1 MGVPGFFAWI
11 NKKYSSKGTV
21 VDFKKSTM
29 KVNELFLDANSIIY
43 AVLKD
48 VPPELTNKDEIEELI
63 VKLTIEHILALY
75 DLVSPSDMMM
85 ISIDGV
91 APCAKIIQQRNRRY
105 LSTYQ
110 EGQLNEAKKKYG
122 INSLNWSKL
131 SITPGTIFMEKL
143 HKSLVDFV
151 AKFNKNNKCK
161 MLYTSYNDYGEGEHK
176 IINYIKSH
184 PVETSKVRYIYGLDA
199 DLLFL
204 TMSLPNTNIFLIREN
219 IVKSVE
225 NPELEY
231 VYQVVNIDRLKH
243 NLYHYC
249 QTHDRDLQ
257 YDQNL
262 INDIIFICFMFG
274 NDFIPNAQ
282 IFSIHDDMGIFIDGY
297 MTSKKELGGQDAYLT
312 NGDQINM
319 IFFNSFL
326 AYLSTKEQELYTKG
340 IYQKRMNKFN
350 MINKS
355 IAKQK
360 KGFELEQFQI
370 ETLIYPELT
379 HYHPSFAQYK
389 KNTYCIYHKYPN
401 TDDMHKVFVRYTT
414 GLMWNYFYYFKLS
427 PKTLDGK
434 PMKLTNMWN
443 YQYPFAP
450 FISDLHN
457 FISTNMF
464 NINFN
469 FSKFNSECM
478 DVISDLKV
486 NPHQQLICV
495 IPYTKLKEVN
505 EELFNKVC
513 SDSYV
518 QLINPLSYG
527 VYTYNCLQFY
537 RCKANIPFISFDRII
552 MMKI

>member
-11 NKKYSSKGTV
+11 NKRYSSKGTI
-21 VDFKKSTM
+21 VDFNKSTM

-43 AVLKD
+43 NVIKD
-48 VPPELTNKDEIEELI
+48 VPTELTSKDEIERLI
-63 VKLTIEHILALY
+63 IKLTIEHILTLY
-75 DLVSPSDMMM
+75 DLIKPSDIMM

-110 EGQLNEAKKKYG
+110 EVLINEAKKKYN
-122 INSLNWSKL
+122 IKSLNWTRL
-131 SITPGTIFMEKL
+131 NITPGTVFMEKL
-143 HKSLVDFV
+143 HKSLEDFV
-151 AKFNKNNKCK
+151 SKFNKSHKCK
-161 MLYTSYNDYGEGEHK
+161 MIYTSYNDYGEGEHK
-176 IINYIKSH
+176 IIDYIKSN

-204 TMSLPNTNIFLIREN
+204 TMSLSNNNIFLIREN
-219 IVKSVE
+219 IVKSE
-225 NPELEY
+225 ETEEY
-231 VYQVVNIDRLKH
+231 VYQVVNIDKLKH

-249 QTHDRDLQ
+249 QTHDRELK
-257 YDQNL
+257 YSQNL
-262 INDIIFICFMFG
+262 INDIIFICFLFG
-274 NDFIPNAQ
+274 NDFIPTAQ

-297 MTSKKELGGQDAYLT
+297 MTSKTEMGGQDAYLT
-312 NGDQINM
+312 NENNINM

-326 AYLSTKEQELYTKG
+326 NYLSTKEQELYTKG
-340 IYQKRMNKFN
+340 IYQKRMEKFN
-350 MINKS
+350 IRNKC
-355 IAKQK
+355 IAKDK
-360 KGFELEQFQI
+360 KGFDLEQFKI
-370 ETLIYPELT
+370 DTLIYPELT

-401 TDDMHKVFVRYTT
+401 TDDMHKIFVKYIT
-414 GLMWNYFYYFKLS
+414 GLMWNYFYYFKIS

-434 PMKLTNMWN
+434 TMKLTNMWN

-457 FISTNMF
+457 FISFNMF
-464 NINFN
+464 NVNVN
-469 FSKFNSECM
+469 FSKFNSDCI
-478 DVISDLKV
+478 DVIDDKIQL
-486 NPHQQLICV
+486 NPYQQLICV

-537 RCKANIPFISFDRII
+537 KCKANVPFISFDKII
-552 MMKI
+552 KMVI

>member
-11 NKKYSSKGTV
+11 NKKYSSKGTI

-43 AVLKD
+43 GVLKD
-48 VPPELTNKDEIEELI
+48 VSPELTNKDEIEELI
-63 VKLTIEHILALY
+63 IKLTIEHILDLY
-75 DLVSPSDMMM
+75 ELISPTDMMM

-110 EGQLNEAKKKYG
+110 EGLLDETRKKYE
-122 INSLNWSKL
+122 IKSLNWTRL
-131 SITPGTIFMEKL
+131 NITPGTIFMEKL
-143 HKSLVDFV
+143 HKSLEEFV
-151 AKFNKNNKCK
+151 GKFNKTHKCK
-161 MLYTSYNDYGEGEHK
+161 MLYSSYNDYGEGEHK
-176 IINYIKSH
+176 IIDYIQSH

-204 TMSLPNTNIFLIREN
+204 TMTLPNNNIFLIREN
-219 IVKSVE
+219 IVKSE
-225 NPELEY
+225 SEDEY
-231 VYQVVNIDRLKH
+231 VYQVVNISKLKH

-249 QTHDRDLQ
+249 QTHDKDLQ
-257 YDQNL
+257 YSQNL
-262 INDIIFICFMFG
+262 INDIIFICFLFG

-297 MTSKKELGGQDAYLT
+297 MTSKKEIGIDAYLT
-312 NGDQINM
+312 NETEINM

-326 AYLSTKEQELYTKG
+326 NYLSTKEQELYTKG
-340 IYQKRMNKFN
+340 IYQKRMEKFN
-350 MINKS
+350 IRNKC
-355 IAKQK
+355 IAKEK
-360 KGFELEQFQI
+360 KDFELDQFKI

-389 KNTYCIYHKYPN
+389 KNTYCVYHKYPN

-414 GLMWNYFYYFKLS
+414 GLMWNYFYYFKIN

-464 NINFN
+464 NVNVN
-469 FSKFNSECM
+469 FSRFNSECI
-478 DVISDLKV
+478 DVKNDLRL
-486 NPHQQLICV
+486 NPYQQLICV
-495 IPYTKLKEVN
+495 IPYTKLKEIN

-513 SDSYV
+513 YDSYV

-527 VYTYNCLQFY
+527 IYTYNCLQFY
-537 RCKANIPFISFDRII
+537 KCKANVPFISFDKII
-552 MMKI
+552 QMKI